1 MTIAIIIARGGSKR
15 LPRKNVRAFCGHP
28 LVAWA
33 ITQARCS
40 HLVDMVFLS
49 TDDDEIAEIAQQYG
63 ASVIRRPD
71 WPDADQASGTRPM
84 AHGVQTCMDLFGSE
98 FDTLVCML
106 PTKPLVRPEDI
117 DNTIRAYREFGCDN
131 VAPLRPGRQVI
142 VFKRLNKNR
151 ARNVIFNKNYDYLI
165 DGLGFNVSSPRWYMN
180 YFMKAQ
186 VEMAGD
192 DTDKSADKAAAIGGG
207 DSYYIPCEYW
217 QYADVDTAD
226 EFEFAELLMDHYIL
240 KGRGM
245 KVYEEYAMKNAMSDH
260 AGNLAQQ

>member
-1 MTIAIIIARGGSKR
+1 M
-15 LPRKNVRAFCGHP
+15 FCGHP

-49 TDDDEIAEIAQQYG
+49 TDDDEISEIAQRYG

-84 AHGVQTCMDLFGSE
+84 AHGVETCQKLFGDE

-106 PTKPLVRPEDI
+106 PTKPLVRPGDI
-117 DNTIRAYREFGCDN
+117 DYAIKVRREMGYDS

-142 VFKRLNKNR
+142 VFQRLNSNR
-151 ARNVIFNKNYDYLI
+151 ARNIIFDKNYNFLI
-165 DGLGFNVSSPRWYMN
+165 DGLGFNVTSPQWYMN

-186 VEMAGD
+186 IEMSGD
-192 DTDKSADKAAAIGGG
+192 DTDKSADKTAAIGGG

-217 QYADVDTAD
+217 QYADVDTAE

-245 KVYEEYAMKNAMSDH
+245 QVYKDYAMEKAIQDH